1 MQWVRAR
8 QGIVALHTA
17 GLSICVLTV
26 ELEKLDAKAAAWPAN
41 ELLRIKASS
50 ENREPVETPLPWIG
64 AAGKQ
69 AICISNPHASQEN
82 SCVSRQAN

>member
-1 MQWVRAR
+1 
-8 QGIVALHTA
+8 LHAA

-50 ENREPVETPLPWIG
+50 ENKEPVETPLARIG
-64 AAGKQ
+64 AAGK
-69 AICISNPHASQEN
+69 
-82 SCVSRQAN
+82 